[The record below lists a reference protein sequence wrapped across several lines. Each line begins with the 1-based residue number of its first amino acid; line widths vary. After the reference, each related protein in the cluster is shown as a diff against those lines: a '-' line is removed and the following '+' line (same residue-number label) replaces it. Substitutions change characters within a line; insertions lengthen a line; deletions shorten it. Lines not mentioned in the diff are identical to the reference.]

1 MLTASLSA
9 ERMRLCLERIL
20 VPIELIASSLPT
32 TRTMNPLLPLNEIYR
47 HYLDRYF
54 HETPLSEPPH
64 TRSELEHVLKL
75 LPVLPNK
82 PEEPAN
88 WLECLTPAW
97 LQGESDAEPF
107 PQNHEA
113 NGRWR
118 ATQQSGQT
126 QREMALR
133 RLARDSSNMAG
144 DSSG

>member
-1 MLTASLSA
+1 MT
-9 ERMRLCLERIL
+9 
-20 VPIELIASSLPT
+20 PLPS
-32 TRTMNPLLPLNEIYR
+32 LNEIYR
-47 HYLDRYF
+47 HYLDLYF

-64 TRSELEHVLKL
+64 TRSELEQVLKL
-75 LPVLPNK
+75 LPILPEN

-88 WLECLTPAW
+88 WLECLAPAW
-97 LQGESDAEPF
+97 LRGERGAEPF
-107 PQNHEA
+107 SQNHEV

-133 RLARDSSNMAG
+133 RLARESSNMAG